1 MCCRWAGLFVATKA
15 HERSHTGGTARACN
29 AGGGEKDDQNST
41 GAPWQSTSLPGPS
54 YDGMFSKRLLA
65 ASLEPLML
73 SLLADGP
80 KYGYEIIQCAR
91 RLSND
96 QIHWPN
102 SKLYPLL
109 HRLECDG
116 LVEAFWQPS
125 DSGPDR
131 KYYRLTPKGQKALAA
146 TKKEWQSMNA
156 IFAQLWEPELSMG

>member
-1 MCCRWAGLFVATKA
+1 
-15 HERSHTGGTARACN
+15 
-29 AGGGEKDDQNST
+29 
-41 GAPWQSTSLPGPS
+41 
-54 YDGMFSKRLLA
+54 MFSKRLLA

-80 KYGYEIIQCAR
+80 KYGYEIIQRAR
-91 RLSND
+91 RISND
-96 QIHWPN
+96 QIRWSN

-131 KYYRLTPKGQKALAA
+131 KYYRLTPKGFKALAA
-146 TKKEWQSMNA
+146 TKKEWRSMHA
-156 IFAQLWEPELSMG
+156 IFTRLWGPELAMG